1 MGCILF
7 IDFKTRPCCLACIW
21 ACHMPFPGVCVSTIV
36 YSSMYLGAD
45 SWRDSACCSHRRHD
59 GGQSHVYPPP
69 VTWAPVNFSV
79 WIGPDRPP
87 SQDLHMT
94 QTLASVFCWTPSRS
108 RCIRTPPILCLG
120 SLLKSPMEVEPCKG
134 PNSYFGSST
143 TSELRGLLRASL
155 ISLVQ

>member
-1 MGCILF
+1 MLS
-7 IDFKTRPCCLACIW
+7 CLHLGLPYAIPW
-21 ACHMPFPGVCVSTIV
+21 SVCVHHSLLI
-36 YSSMYLGAD
+36 
-45 SWRDSACCSHRRHD
+45 
-59 GGQSHVYPPP
+59 HVFRGRQLEGLSLLPPQTARWWAISRVPPTP
-69 VTWAPVNFSV
+69 VTRAPVNFSV

-120 SLLKSPMEVEPCKG
+120 SLKSPMEVEPCKG